1 MCYPNADFYSCVV
14 KTQVAYPYQKYLF
27 ICTISDYLDS
37 EKPTFDLS
45 VAENQPSV
53 VLGLFL
59 IIPVVRNRPRI
70 AEWKVFQKM
79 I

>member
-14 KTQVAYPYQKYLF
+14 KTQVAYPCQKYLF

-45 VAENQPSV
+45 VAENPS
-53 VLGLFL
+53 LRLSSDYSLLFL
-59 IIPVVRNRPRI
+59 
-70 AEWKVFQKM
+70 
-79 I
+79 